1 MVSKRYDLHCHSNKS
16 DGILSPEALV
26 SRAKTNQVDVLALTD
41 HDTISGIARARA
53 QAEKEDL
60 TLINGIE
67 FSCHWLGRNIH
78 IVGLAFDCDHPRL
91 VHSIDWQENARRERA
106 EEIGQRLAK
115 VGFDAMLEK
124 ASKIAAGAAIGRP
137 HFAKAM
143 VESGYVSSIDQA
155 FKRFLGA
162 GKVGDVKQHWPEI
175 GDVVET
181 IIDAGGVAVL
191 AHPMKYKITRT
202 KLRQLIEDFCEV
214 GGGAIEIISGAQ
226 KPQETSDMVRLAE
239 RYELLSSCG
248 SDFHAPGMSWAEL
261 GQIAVMP
268 KLANPVWQFW
278 ETEHQNA
285 LRDSGA
291 KNS

>member
-1 MVSKRYDLHCHSNKS
+1 MVSKRYDLHCHSSQS

-26 SRAKTNQVDVLALTD
+26 SRAKANQVDVLALTD
-41 HDTISGIARARA
+41 HDTISGVRRARA

-67 FSCHWLGRNIH
+67 FSCQWAGCNIH

-91 VHSIDWQENARRERA
+91 VQSIDEQEQARRTRA
-106 EEIGQRLAK
+106 AEIGQRLAK
-115 VGFDAMLEK
+115 AGFEGVYEK
-124 ASKIAAGAAIGRP
+124 ADAIAAGGSVGRP

-155 FKRFLGA
+155 FKRYLGA

-175 GDVVET
+175 GDVVEM
-181 IIDAGGVAVL
+181 IVDAGGVAVL

-202 KLRQLIEDFCEV
+202 KLRRLIEDFCDA
-214 GGGAIEIISGAQ
+214 GGRAIEIISGAQ
-226 KPQETSDMVRLAE
+226 KPHETADMLRLAE

-248 SDFHAPGMSWAEL
+248 SDFHAPGMKWAEL
-261 GQIAVMP
+261 GQMAAMP
-268 KLANPVWQFW
+268 KQANPVWQFW
-278 ETEHQNA
+278 ESEGQSA
-285 LRDSGA
+285 QDS
-291 KNS
+291 SI